1 MKNKLDH
8 QIREVGTS
16 SSLRRPAYTLLS
28 HVPIEGSKRIL
39 SLSEQ
44 KSGKKKQEE
53 LFPVDEGHI
62 H

>member
-16 SSLRRPAYTLLS
+16 SSLQRPAYTLLS

-44 KSGKKKQEE
+44 KSGKKNRKNCSQ
-53 LFPVDEGHI
+53 
-62 H
+62 